1 MKIGTIIFF
10 LLCAYFSFAQSNEV
24 TLKGMVTDNNGAPLP
39 GVTVR
44 IKGMPYGTATD
55 TEGRYHLRGF
65 WEKGDLILFTF
76 IGMKDVAFKYEGQEV
91 QDAAMQEDSRA
102 LDEVVIKARPNI
114 NEIDIRAKTGVVQTV
129 DVKRL
134 NEKPMIDMGMALQG
148 SVPGLIVTNTGEL
161 GSKPQIRIRGNSSFR
176 EGDAA
181 NEPLYV
187 LDGKV
192 ISSDAFL
199 TLNPM
204 DIQEIKVLK
213 DAAACALYGIKAANG
228 VIEITSQRGNPDG
241 ETTVNYSF
249 NMGITTR
256 GRRGVEMM
264 GTEEKLELERLLQ
277 NAAAPG
283 YRYSEDYYRKYYAN
297 DPDLNAMI
305 AYGKHILDS
314 LRQYNTDWFRELIRI
329 NTYQKHN
336 LSLRG
341 GKESTSYY
349 LSANYSRQ
357 GGRVEGNDVQRFT
370 AHLTL
375 DQQIGKIGYLSLG
388 TEAGYS
394 VTNTPNGSNTSPTE
408 LVYVLNPYETKEGT
422 LVSYSNSYAD
432 YTYQDLLSQYS
443 AKSTDKRGSLSGSLN
458 LEPLPGLQVDA
469 VEGIDVVLNEGQTFT
484 PSTSIT
490 ERNSGVAEAERGI
503 LSKNKNVT
511 TNITSNIRLTY
522 NRLLH
527 EKHSLT
533 LGGNVDFYKTD
544 VDNVSITGYGVGTH
558 NTAAAINSS
567 ITGNRKPQ
575 VGSMKEKTAQIGIGI
590 VGGYSYNSTYD
601 LFFTYKADASSILPK
616 EKRWNT
622 AWAIGIGWTPTRYKA
637 LQDSRVLTSLNLK
650 ASYGHTAS
658 LAGVS
663 AGSTIG
669 TFSYSTDYYGDQRL
683 LYLLELYNHELKPE
697 QTASTDISISAE
709 LFHRIT
715 LDANLYRRKTSQALL
730 DVPIPLSNGFSTL
743 KRNIGVLRN
752 DGIEAAVHA
761 RLIDTDIWRCSV
773 RTSLAYNRNKVV
785 DLYYT
790 DRLYT
795 SGEAIVPD
803 YIVGEPYDIVYGLK
817 SLGINPIT
825 GLPVFESADGSEVEA
840 NKTPTRDEIVVLGHG
855 TPPYSGIINLS
866 AAYRAF
872 ELDMDFYYVFGGVK
886 AYDYSYVR
894 SADDAIKNAVKG
906 QTEKMWFQKG
916 DEGKVYY
923 SPFYTSAN
931 IAALDY
937 PNTQNVGKS
946 NYFKMSMLS
955 FRYRVP
961 QAFLETYCR
970 FIRYASVAFQ
980 ASNLF
985 MITPYK
991 ESDPE
996 TGSLAG
1002 TLQPVMT
1009 INLNLTF

>member
-55 TEGRYHLRGF
+55 AEGRYHLRGF

-148 SVPGLIVTNTGEL
+148 SVPGLIVTNTGDL

-469 VEGIDVVLNEGQTFT
+469 VGGIDVVLNEGQTFT
-484 PSTSIT
+484 PSVKMETV
-490 ERNSGVAEAERGI
+490 SG
-503 LSKNKNVT
+503 S
-511 TNITSNIRLTY
+511 RL
-522 NRLLH
+522 
-527 EKHSLT
+527 
-533 LGGNVDFYKTD
+533 V
-544 VDNVSITGYGVGTH
+544 
-558 NTAAAINSS
+558 NTAASLMSGFCLMAH
-567 ITGNRKPQ
+567 
-575 VGSMKEKTAQIGIGI
+575 
-590 VGGYSYNSTYD
+590 ST
-601 LFFTYKADASSILPK
+601 
-616 EKRWNT
+616 
-622 AWAIGIGWTPTRYKA
+622 
-637 LQDSRVLTSLNLK
+637 
-650 ASYGHTAS
+650 
-658 LAGVS
+658 
-663 AGSTIG
+663 
-669 TFSYSTDYYGDQRL
+669 
-683 LYLLELYNHELKPE
+683 
-697 QTASTDISISAE
+697 
-709 LFHRIT
+709 
-715 LDANLYRRKTSQALL
+715 
-730 DVPIPLSNGFSTL
+730 
-743 KRNIGVLRN
+743 
-752 DGIEAAVHA
+752 
-761 RLIDTDIWRCSV
+761 
-773 RTSLAYNRNKVV
+773 
-785 DLYYT
+785 
-790 DRLYT
+790 
-795 SGEAIVPD
+795 
-803 YIVGEPYDIVYGLK
+803 
-817 SLGINPIT
+817 
-825 GLPVFESADGSEVEA
+825 
-840 NKTPTRDEIVVLGHG
+840 
-855 TPPYSGIINLS
+855 
-866 AAYRAF
+866 
-872 ELDMDFYYVFGGVK
+872 
-886 AYDYSYVR
+886 
-894 SADDAIKNAVKG
+894 
-906 QTEKMWFQKG
+906 
-916 DEGKVYY
+916 
-923 SPFYTSAN
+923 PF
-931 IAALDY
+931 
-937 PNTQNVGKS
+937 P
-946 NYFKMSMLS
+946 
-955 FRYRVP
+955 
-961 QAFLETYCR
+961 R
-970 FIRYASVAFQ
+970 F
-980 ASNLF
+980 
-985 MITPYK
+985 P
-991 ESDPE
+991 
-996 TGSLAG
+996 
-1002 TLQPVMT
+1002 
-1009 INLNLTF
+1009 

>member
-1 MKIGTIIFF
+1 MKTYLTIF
-10 LLCAYFSFAQSNEV
+10 LSLFCLWAFAQSNDMV
-24 TLKGMVTDNNGAPLP
+24 LTGTVTDQNGQPLP

-44 IKGMPYGTATD
+44 IKGALYGTSTD
-55 TEGRYHLRGF
+55 GNGRYTLRGY
-65 WEKGDLILFTF
+65 WEKGDVVLFTF
-76 IGMKDVAFKYEGQEV
+76 IGMKDVAFKYEGQRV

-102 LDEVVIKARPNI
+102 LDEVVVRARPNI
-114 NEIDIRAKTGVVQTV
+114 NEIDLRAKTGVVQTV

-134 NEKPMIDMGMALQG
+134 NEKPMMDMSMALQG
-148 SVPGLIVTNTGEL
+148 SVPGLIVTNTGDL
-161 GSKPQIRIRGNSSFR
+161 GSKPKIRVRGNSSFR

-192 ISSDAFL
+192 ISSDAFM

-204 DIQEIKVLK
+204 DIAEIKVLK

-264 GTEEKLELERLLQ
+264 DTDEKLELERLLQ

-283 YRYSEDYYRKYYAN
+283 YRYSEDYYRRYYAN
-297 DPDLNAMI
+297 DPRLGEMI

-314 LRQYNTDWFRELIRI
+314 LRQYNTDWFDELIRI
-329 NTYQKHN
+329 STYHNHN

-341 GKESTSYY
+341 GTEGTSYY
-349 LSANYSRQ
+349 LSANYARQ
-357 GGRVEGNDVQRFT
+357 GGRVPGNDVQRFT

-375 DQQIGKIGYLSLG
+375 DRQLGKIGYLSLG
-388 TEAGYS
+388 AEAGYAE
-394 VTNTPNGSNTSPTE
+394 TNTPNGSSTSPTE
-408 LVYVLNPYETKEGT
+408 LIYVLNPYETKEGT
-422 LVSYSNSYAD
+422 LVSYSSSSAD
-432 YTYQDLLSQYS
+432 YTYDDLLSQYS
-443 AKSTDKRGSLSGSLN
+443 ERSTDKRGSLSGSLN
-458 LEPLPGLQVDA
+458 LEPVEGLQIDA
-469 VEGIDVVLNEGQTFT
+469 VGGIDVVLNEGQTFT

-490 ERNSGVAEAERGI
+490 ERTSGVPEEERGI
-503 LSKNKNVT
+503 LTKAKNVT
-511 TNITSNIRLTY
+511 TNISSNVRLTY
-522 NRLLH
+522 SH
-527 EKHSLT
+527 TFGEKHDLT

-575 VGSMKEKTAQIGIGI
+575 TGAYKEKTAQVGIG
-590 VGGYSYNSTYD
+590 VVAGYSYRSTYD

-616 EKRWNT
+616 DKRWNT
-622 AWAIGIGWTPTRYKA
+622 AWAVGIGWTPTRYEA
-637 LQDSRVLTSLNLK
+637 LKDSRVLTSLNLK
-650 ASYGHTAS
+650 ASYGNTAS

-683 LYLLELYNHELKPE
+683 LYMLELYNHELKPE
-697 QTASTDISISAE
+697 QTESVDFSLTAE
-709 LFHRIT
+709 FFHRLT
-715 LDANLYRRKTSQALL
+715 LDANFYRRETSQALL
-730 DVPIPLSNGFSTL
+730 DVPIPLSNGFTTL

-752 DGIEAAVHA
+752 DGVEAGVHA
-761 RLIDTDIWRCSV
+761 RLVEREPWRFSL
-773 RTSLAYNRNKVV
+773 RTSIAYNRNKVI

-795 SGEAIVPD
+795 SGEAVVPD

-825 GLPVFESADGSEVEA
+825 GLPVFESSDGTEVEA

-855 TPPYSGIINLS
+855 TPPYTGIINLS

-894 SADDAIKNAVKG
+894 YADNATRNAIKG
-906 QTEKMWFQKG
+906 QTENMWFKRG
-916 DEGKVYY
+916 DEGKKYY

-931 IAALDY
+931 LASLDY
-937 PNTQNVGKS
+937 PNTENVGKS

-955 FRYRVP
+955 LRYRVP
-961 QAFLETYCR
+961 QRILEEHCP
-970 FIRYASVAFQ
+970 FVRYASLAFQ

-1002 TLQPVMT
+1002 TLQPVLT